1 MLDSDH
7 DNQKL
12 SRYFVQKGMSDLSP
26 AQLIDLLTQDD
37 PIVRSSAGFL
47 LHLSGGNSEDF
58 DRIAA
63 LATHADAHVR
73 EVAAYVLG
81 QFGTP
86 DYPFRVAS
94 VPLLSRMTR
103 DSNDEVRVSAISALG
118 HLRGDDAWE
127 AILSAVADPSPD
139 VRSVVALL
147 LEFLDGSERSV
158 AALRALAGDLNS
170 DVRAAA
176 AESLDELRDNGAL
189 TAAANSPLRGP

>member
-1 MLDSDH
+1 MLDSDD

-63 LATHADAHVR
+63 LATHAEAHVR

-81 QFGTP
+81 QFGAP
-86 DYPFRVAS
+86 DYPFRAAS
-94 VPLLSRMTR
+94 VPLLARMAR
-103 DSNDEVRVSAISALG
+103 DTDGEVRVSAVSALG
-118 HLRGDDAWE
+118 QVRGRDAWE
-127 AILSAVADPSPD
+127 VILSAATDSSAD
-139 VRSVVALL
+139 VRWVVAWL
-147 LEFLDGSERSV
+147 LEFMDEEPRSV
-158 AALRALAGDLNS
+158 AALTILAADPDS

-176 AESLDELRDNGAL
+176 QESLDELRGK
-189 TAAANSPLRGP
+189 PP